1 MNKIPTLPP
10 KFFKHQNS
18 LEELYMNNNMLE
30 DVVFEIIHMKNLSY
44 FDLSNNI
51 LPFLNDDIRK
61 QLETVHIS
69 NNNFSVDQTASHL
82 Q

>member
-1 MNKIPTLPP
+1 
-10 KFFKHQNS
+10 
-18 LEELYMNNNMLE
+18 MNNNMLE

-51 LPFLNDDIRK
+51 LPFLNDDVRK

-69 NNNFSVDQTASHL
+69 NKNFRVDISGNHL
-82 Q
+82 HLHHLVK